1 MPSTDRLL
9 SSDANAPPKA
19 VLFLQLAHIPDIQ
32 PKALYSAALQMYIG
46 WGSVGVLGDWTIYWE
61 EVVSAV
67 KHVDLNSLVKK
78 FTIFDPTSQVIMFQD
93 FLSYLNSKQL
103 ELKVPNVDSPGQQS
117 IDYVNPPRLIL
128 GSGVWRS
135 APTTVAQ

>member
-67 KHVDLNSLVKK
+67 KHVDLNSLVKNL
-78 FTIFDPTSQVIMFQD
+78 Q
-93 FLSYLNSKQL
+93 FLIPP
-103 ELKVPNVDSPGQQS
+103 LK
-117 IDYVNPPRLIL
+117 
-128 GSGVWRS
+128 
-135 APTTVAQ
+135 